1 MKILVTGGAGYIGSV
16 FIRHLLDSNYKVTAY
31 DNFIYKQ
38 TSLVE
43 FCKYENFNIV
53 NGDVRD
59 FSKLKKYI
67 VSSDIIIPLAA
78 LVGAPIC
85 KKDPKGAEDINNN
98 SIIELLKLLSN
109 EQMLIMPTTNSA
121 YGGGHKGVE
130 CDESSTLNPI
140 SKYAEDKVFIE
151 KKILERE
158 NTISLRLATVFGMS
172 PRMRFDLLVNDFVYR
187 SVNEKVIVL
196 FESHFKRNYIHV
208 NDVSKCLLHCIN
220 NFSSMKS
227 NIFNVGLSD
236 ANLSKKELCEKIKLF
251 IKDLV
256 IIESDIAK
264 DVDQRNYTV
273 SNKKIEST
281 GFAPETSIEEGIRE
295 VIKGCEILKRNQFS
309 NI

>member
-16 FIRHLLDSNYKVTAY
+16 FIRNLLDNDYKVTAY
-31 DNFIYKQ
+31 DNFIYNQ

-43 FCKYENFNIV
+43 FCKFENFNVV

-59 FSKLKKYI
+59 FSKLKKY
-67 VSSDIIIPLAA
+67 VASSDIIIPLAA

-85 KKDPKGAEDINNN
+85 KKDPQGAEDINKI
-98 SIIELLKLLSN
+98 SILELLKSLSK
-109 EQMLIMPTTNSA
+109 EQMLLMPTTNSA
-121 YGGGHKGVE
+121 YGGGNKGVE
-130 CDESSTLNPI
+130 CNENSALNPI

-208 NDVSKCLLHCIN
+208 NDVSRCFLHCIK
-220 NFSSMKS
+220 NFNLMKS
-227 NIFNVGLSD
+227 NIFNVGLSN

-264 DVDQRNYTV
+264 DADQRNYIV

-281 GFAPETSIEEGIRE
+281 GFMPKNSIEDGIKE
-295 VIKGCEILKRNQFS
+295 IIKGCKILKKNQFS

>member
-16 FIRHLLDSNYKVTAY
+16 FIKHLLENDHEVTAY
-31 DNFIYKQ
+31 DNFIYNQ

-43 FCKYENFNIV
+43 FCKYQNFNII

-59 FSKLKKYI
+59 YLKLKKH
-67 VSSDIIIPLAA
+67 VSKADVIFPLAA

-85 KKDPKGAEDINNN
+85 NKDPRGAEDINKN
-98 SIIELLKLLSN
+98 SIIELLNLISKD
-109 EQMLIMPTTNSA
+109 QMLIMPTTNSA
-121 YGGGHKGVE
+121 YGGGRKGLE
-130 CDESSTLNPI
+130 CDENSALKPI

-151 KKILERE
+151 KKILERK

-196 FESHFKRNYIHV
+196 FESHFKRNYIHI
-208 NDVSKCLLHCIN
+208 NDVSRCFLHCIK
-220 NFSSMKS
+220 NFDSMKS
-227 NIFNVGLSD
+227 NIFNVGLSN

-251 IKDLV
+251 IKDLT
-256 IIESDIAK
+256 IIESDVAK
-264 DVDQRNYTV
+264 DIDQRNYIV

-281 GFAPETSIEEGIRE
+281 GFLPKTTIEDGIKE
-295 VIKGCEILKRNQFS
+295 IIKGCEILKKNQFS

>member
-16 FIRHLLDSNYKVTAY
+16 FIRHLLDNNHKVTAY
-31 DNFIYKQ
+31 DNFIYNQ

-67 VSSDIIIPLAA
+67 VSADIIIPLAA

-98 SIIELLKLLSN
+98 SIIELLKFLSN
-109 EQMLIMPTTNSA
+109 EQMLLMPTTNSA
-121 YGGGHKGVE
+121 YGGGNKGVE
-130 CDESSTLNPI
+130 CDENSNLNPI

-158 NTISLRLATVFGMS
+158 NTISLRLATVFGLS

-196 FESHFKRNYIHV
+196 FESHFKRNYIHI
-208 NDVSKCLLHCIN
+208 NDVSRCFLHCIE

-264 DVDQRNYTV
+264 DIDQRNYIV

-281 GFAPETSIEEGIRE
+281 GFLPRTSIEEGIRE
-295 VIKGCEILKRNQFS
+295 VIKGCEILKKNQFS

>member
-16 FIRHLLDSNYKVTAY
+16 FIRHLLDNNHKVTAY
-31 DNFIYKQ
+31 DNFIYNQ

-67 VSSDIIIPLAA
+67 VSADIIIPLAA

-85 KKDPKGAEDINNN
+85 KKDPKGAEDINKI
-98 SIIELLKLLSN
+98 SILELLTSLSN
-109 EQMLIMPTTNSA
+109 EQMLLMPTTNSA
-121 YGGGHKGVE
+121 YGGGQNGVE
-130 CDESSTLNPI
+130 CDENSTLNPI

-208 NDVSKCLLHCIN
+208 NDVSRCFLHCIK

-227 NIFNVGLSD
+227 NIFNVGLSN

-264 DVDQRNYTV
+264 DVDQRNYIV
-273 SNKKIEST
+273 SNKK
-281 GFAPETSIEEGIRE
+281 
-295 VIKGCEILKRNQFS
+295 
-309 NI
+309 